1 MATARRILFLG
12 GNGTIS
18 ASCSREVLAR
28 GDELTHLT
36 RGIGSTRPPID
47 GVRSLTGDASDPESV
62 RAALGDEEFDV
73 VVNFRAFLPE
83 QVAADIQTFTGRTG
97 QYVFISSASAYQKP
111 VAALPI
117 VESTPLRNPFWEY
130 SRNKIA
136 GEDLLVAAYRETGF
150 PMTIVRPSHTYDG
163 GSIPLE
169 GGWTTLDRM
178 RRGAPV
184 VIHGDGTSLWTL
196 THSRDFARAFVGLL
210 GNPHALGSAI
220 HITGDEVLTWDAIAG
235 LLGSALGVTPQ
246 LVHVA
251 SETIARVLPDAGP
264 GLLGDKAHS
273 VVFDNTRVKTLVPG
287 WTATIPFADGAREI
301 VEWHLA
307 DPRRQT
313 IRTELNEGFD
323 KLVAIANGGRA
334 G

>member
-12 GNGTIS
+12 GNGIIS

-28 GDELTHLT
+28 GDDLTHLT
-36 RGIGSTRPPID
+36 RGIGSTREPIP
-47 GVRSLTGDASDPESV
+47 GVRALTGDAHDPASI

-73 VVNFRAFLPE
+73 VVNFRAFTPA
-83 QVAADIQTFTGRTG
+83 QVAADIETFAGRTG

-117 VESTPLRNPFWEY
+117 VEATPLRNPFWQY
-130 SRNKIA
+130 SRDKIA
-136 GEDLLVAAYRETGF
+136 GEDLLVAAYRDSGF

-163 GSIPLE
+163 GLVPLD
-169 GGWTTLDRM
+169 GGWTVLDRL

-196 THSRDFARAFVGLL
+196 THARDFARAFVGLL

-220 HITGDEVLTWDAIAG
+220 HITGDEVLTWDAIART
-235 LLGSALGVTPQ
+235 LADALGVEAQ

-251 SETIARVLPDAGP
+251 SETIARVLPDVGS

-273 VVFDNTRVKTLVPG
+273 VVFDNTRVKRLVPG
-287 WTATIPFADGAREI
+287 WEAVIPFSDGAREI

-307 DPRRQT
+307 DERR
-313 IRTELNEGFD
+313 RVLKPELNEAFD
-323 KLVAIANGGRA
+323 RLVAIAGGGR